1 MEASKLDPQIPDP
14 QVRERAAVRRYT
26 AAYKA
31 RILAEYDQLDKAGK
45 GALMRRE
52 GLYSSL
58 ISSWK
63 TARDHGASE
72 ALARPVGRPK
82 ADPRDKKIDTLE
94 GEVERLRA
102 ELDKTRQVIEVQG
115 KALRAAGSVRHRQ
128 RGTDGPGRA
137 VTEIIETAQ
146 AEAIEELTPLL
157 GRRNACAA
165 AGVPQANWYRKNRT
179 SPAPDRPSIPRT
191 PHPAALSH
199 GERERIRTVL
209 NERFADAAPATAY
222 FTLLDEGTYL
232 ASESTM
238 YRILRE
244 HGEVGRDRRRQAT
257 HPAKTIPELFA
268 DAPNRVWAWDITKLR
283 GPHKGIWYH
292 LYTIIDIYSRCVVGW
307 MVASRES
314 AALAKRLIAQTII
327 KQKVNRDALTLHA
340 DRGSSM
346 KSKTVAEL
354 LIDLGVAKSHSR
366 PKTSNDNPH
375 IEASFKTLK
384 YCPAFPG
391 RFGSIE
397 DARAFCQDFYT
408 WYNQEHYHSGIGY
421 HHPADAHYGR
431 AAAVRDRRAHVL
443 ATAQAAHP
451 ERFASGGAPTPPNL
465 PGPAWINKPKQD
477 QTDEQKDTPEKPTQ
491 N

>member
-1 MEASKLDPQIPDP
+1 M
-14 QVRERAAVRRYT
+14 
-26 AAYKA
+26 
-31 RILAEYDQLDKAGK
+31 
-45 GALMRRE
+45 
-52 GLYSSL
+52 
-58 ISSWK
+58 
-63 TARDHGASE
+63 
-72 ALARPVGRPK
+72 
-82 ADPRDKKIDTLE
+82 
-94 GEVERLRA
+94 
-102 ELDKTRQVIEVQG
+102 
-115 KALRAAGSVRHRQ
+115 
-128 RGTDGPGRA
+128 
-137 VTEIIETAQ
+137 TEIIEAAQ
-146 AEAIEELTPLL
+146 SEAIEELTPLL

-165 AGVPQANWYRKNRT
+165 AGIPQANWYRKHRT
-179 SPAPDRPSIPRT
+179 SPAPARPLSPRK
-191 PHPAALSH
+191 PHPSALSP

-257 HPAKTIPELFA
+257 HPPKTIPELFA
-268 DAPNRVWAWDITKLR
+268 EAPNRVWAWDITKLR
-283 GPHKGIWYH
+283 GPDRGIWYH
-292 LYTIIDIYSRCVVGW
+292 LYTIIDIYSRYVVGW

-314 AALAKRLIAQTII
+314 ATLAKRLIAHSAVN
-327 KQKVNRDALTLHA
+327 QKVNRNTLTLHA

-346 KSKTVAEL
+346 TSKTVAEL

-397 DARAFCQDFYT
+397 DARTFCQEFYT
-408 WYNQEHYHSGIGY
+408 WYNHEHYHSGIGH
-421 HHPADAHYGR
+421 HHPVDVHHGR
-431 AAAVRDRRAHVL
+431 AGTVHDRRGQVL
-443 ATAQAAHP
+443 ATAQATHP
-451 ERFASGGAPTPPNL
+451 QRFASGGTPTPPAL
-465 PGPAWINKPKQD
+465 PGPAWINKPK
-477 QTDEQKDTPEKPTQ
+477 TDEPRDTPEKPIQ

>member
-1 MEASKLDPQIPDP
+1 MGAGKSDPQIPDP
-14 QVRERAAVRRYT
+14 QVRERAAVRRYS

-31 RILAEYDQLDKAGK
+31 RILEEYDQLDKAGK

-58 ISSWK
+58 ISSWR
-63 TARDHGASE
+63 TARDHGAAE

-82 ADPRDKKIDTLE
+82 ADPRDKKIGELE

-102 ELDKTRQVIEVQG
+102 ELGKTRQVIEVQG
-115 KALRAAGSVRHRQ
+115 KALRAAGSARHRQ
-128 RGTDGPGRA
+128 REFDESGRA
-137 VTEIIETAQ
+137 VTELIDAAQ

-157 GRRNACAA
+157 GCRKACAA
-165 AGVPQANWYRKNRT
+165 AGVPQANWYRKNRR
-179 SPAPDRPSIPRT
+179 SPAPTRPLTPRK
-191 PHPAALSH
+191 PHPAALSQ
-199 GERERIRTVL
+199 GERDHVRTVL

-244 HGEVGRDRRRQAT
+244 HGEVGRDRRRHAT
-257 HPAKTIPELFA
+257 HPPKTIPELFA
-268 DAPNRVWAWDITKLR
+268 EAPNRVWAWDITKLR
-283 GPHKGIWYH
+283 GPGKGVWYH

-314 AALAKRLIAQTII
+314 AELAKRLIKATAA
-327 KQKVNRDALTLHA
+327 KQAIDPGTLTLHA

-375 IEASFKTLK
+375 VEASFKTLK

-391 RFGSIE
+391 HFGSIQ
-397 DARAFCQDFYT
+397 DARVFCQEFYA
-408 WYNQEHYHSGIGY
+408 WYNHDHYHSGIGY
-421 HHPADAHYGR
+421 HHPADVHYGQ
-431 AAAVRDRRAHVL
+431 ADIVRDRRARILV
-443 ATAQAAHP
+443 AAQATHP
-451 ERFASGGAPTPPNL
+451 ERFASGGMPTPPDL
-465 PGPAWINKPKQD
+465 PGPAWINKPNNLDHK
-477 QTDEQKDTPEKPTQ
+477 DEQEKLTQ

>member
-1 MEASKLDPQIPDP
+1 M
-14 QVRERAAVRRYT
+14 
-26 AAYKA
+26 
-31 RILAEYDQLDKAGK
+31 
-45 GALMRRE
+45 
-52 GLYSSL
+52 
-58 ISSWK
+58 
-63 TARDHGASE
+63 
-72 ALARPVGRPK
+72 
-82 ADPRDKKIDTLE
+82 
-94 GEVERLRA
+94 
-102 ELDKTRQVIEVQG
+102 
-115 KALRAAGSVRHRQ
+115 
-128 RGTDGPGRA
+128 
-137 VTEIIETAQ
+137 TEIIEAAQ

-165 AGVPQANWYRKNRT
+165 AGVPQANWYRKNRK
-179 SPAPDRPSIPRT
+179 SPTPTRPLTPRR
-191 PHPAALSH
+191 PHPAALSP
-199 GERERIRTVL
+199 GERARIRTVL

-232 ASESTM
+232 ASTSTM

-257 HPAKTIPELFA
+257 HPPKTIPELFA

-283 GPHKGIWYH
+283 GPDKGIWYH

-314 AALAKRLIAQTII
+314 ATLAKRLIAATAV
-327 KQKVNRDALTLHA
+327 KQKVDRDTLTLHA

-384 YCPAFPG
+384 YCPTFPG

-408 WYNQEHYHSGIGY
+408 WYNHDHHHSGIGY
-421 HHPADAHYGR
+421 HHPVDVHHGR
-431 AAAVRDRRAHVL
+431 AATVRDRRARVL
-443 ATAQAAHP
+443 AAAQSAHP
-451 ERFASGGAPTPPNL
+451 ERFASGGTPTPPDL

-477 QTDEQKDTPEKPTQ
+477 PTTEHKHESENQIQ

>member
-1 MEASKLDPQIPDP
+1 
-14 QVRERAAVRRYT
+14 
-26 AAYKA
+26 
-31 RILAEYDQLDKAGK
+31 
-45 GALMRRE
+45 
-52 GLYSSL
+52 
-58 ISSWK
+58 
-63 TARDHGASE
+63 
-72 ALARPVGRPK
+72 
-82 ADPRDKKIDTLE
+82 
-94 GEVERLRA
+94 
-102 ELDKTRQVIEVQG
+102 
-115 KALRAAGSVRHRQ
+115 
-128 RGTDGPGRA
+128 
-137 VTEIIETAQ
+137 VTELIEAAQ

-157 GRRNACAA
+157 GRRNACTA
-165 AGVPQANWYRKNRT
+165 AGVPQANWYRKNRK
-179 SPAPDRPSIPRT
+179 SPAVTRPVTPRR
-191 PHPAALSH
+191 PHPAALSP
-199 GERERIRTVL
+199 GERDHVRTVL

-232 ASESTM
+232 ASTSTM

-257 HPAKTIPELFA
+257 HPPKTIPELFA

-283 GPHKGIWYH
+283 GPDKGIWYH

-314 AALAKRLIAQTII
+314 ATLAKRLIAATAV
-327 KQKVNRDALTLHA
+327 KQKVDRDTLTLHA

-384 YCPAFPG
+384 YCPTFPG

-408 WYNQEHYHSGIGY
+408 WYNHDHHHSGIGY
-421 HHPADAHYGR
+421 HHPVDVHHGR
-431 AAAVRDRRAHVL
+431 AARVRDRRARVL
-443 ATAQAAHP
+443 AAAQAAHP
-451 ERFASGGAPTPPNL
+451 ERFASGGTPTPPDL
-465 PGPAWINKPKQD
+465 PGPAWINKPNQD
-477 QTDEQKDTPEKPTQ
+477 HPNEQKNTSENQTQ